1 MQQERKRRVYE
12 RHGKIIRI
20 CRLWAIRINDTAA
33 WTYRLGGQ
41 INKQKRTTM
50 ENLMLSII
58 SKHPLNNND
67 MLYCP
72 VTPIPPYFGS
82 LRECRKAQGVF
93 EKRLRKEFD
102 TLSGEEKADINATL
116 DYYRKRNGDYSA

>member
-1 MQQERKRRVYE
+1 
-12 RHGKIIRI
+12 
-20 CRLWAIRINDTAA
+20 
-33 WTYRLGGQ
+33 
-41 INKQKRTTM
+41 M

-58 SKHPLNNND
+58 SKHPLNNNY

-102 TLSGEEKADINATL
+102 TLSKKKKADINATQ
-116 DYYRKRNGDYSA
+116 DYYRKRNGDYFA

>member
-1 MQQERKRRVYE
+1 
-12 RHGKIIRI
+12 
-20 CRLWAIRINDTAA
+20 
-33 WTYRLGGQ
+33 
-41 INKQKRTTM
+41 M
-50 ENLMLSII
+50 ENPMLSII
-58 SKHPLNNND
+58 SKHPLGNNY

-102 TLSGEEKADINATL
+102 TLSGEKKADINEKL
-116 DYYRKRNGDYSA
+116 NYYRKRNGDFSNEKLLTSSKIY

>member
-1 MQQERKRRVYE
+1 
-12 RHGKIIRI
+12 
-20 CRLWAIRINDTAA
+20 
-33 WTYRLGGQ
+33 
-41 INKQKRTTM
+41 
-50 ENLMLSII
+50 MLSII
-58 SKHPLNNND
+58 SKHRLSNNY

-82 LRECRKAQGVF
+82 LSECRKAQGVF

-116 DYYRKRNGDYSA
+116 DYYRKRNGDLSNEKLLTSSKIY

>member
-1 MQQERKRRVYE
+1 MK
-12 RHGKIIRI
+12 
-20 CRLWAIRINDTAA
+20 NP
-33 WTYRLGGQ
+33 
-41 INKQKRTTM
+41 
-50 ENLMLSII
+50 MLSII
-58 SKHPLNNND
+58 SKRPLSND
-67 MLYCP
+67 YMLYCP

-102 TLSGEEKADINATL
+102 TLSDEEKADINTTL

>member
-1 MQQERKRRVYE
+1 
-12 RHGKIIRI
+12 
-20 CRLWAIRINDTAA
+20 
-33 WTYRLGGQ
+33 
-41 INKQKRTTM
+41 M
-50 ENLMLSII
+50 ENPMLSII
-58 SKHPLNNND
+58 SKNPLSNNY

-93 EKRLRKEFD
+93 EKRLRKEFG
-102 TLSGEEKADINATL
+102 TLSGEEKADINAKL

>member
-1 MQQERKRRVYE
+1 
-12 RHGKIIRI
+12 
-20 CRLWAIRINDTAA
+20 
-33 WTYRLGGQ
+33 
-41 INKQKRTTM
+41 M
-50 ENLMLSII
+50 ENPMLSII
-58 SKHPLNNND
+58 SKHPLSNNY

-82 LRECRKAQGVF
+82 LSECRKAQGVF

-116 DYYRKRNGDYSA
+116 DYYRKRNGDFSNEKLLTSPKIY

>member
-1 MQQERKRRVYE
+1 
-12 RHGKIIRI
+12 
-20 CRLWAIRINDTAA
+20 
-33 WTYRLGGQ
+33 
-41 INKQKRTTM
+41 M
-50 ENLMLSII
+50 ENPMLSII
-58 SKHPLNNND
+58 SKHPLNNNY

-93 EKRLRKEFD
+93 AKRLRQELD
-102 TLSGEEKADINATL
+102 TLSGAEKADINATL